1 MSLAQCL
8 QLLERHFNYNIAS
21 SKYILRDL
29 ETSLGEV
36 SVYFHIKSAVG
47 KTEKA
52 RKLSVEW
59 VPTICDKDTY
69 NKITEVYPDDI
80 DHFEVHDD
88 FATIWWKPSEI
99 SKSEINEDPSCSIA
113 FDEDGN
119 VVEGEEE
126 EDEAQEKEQEVKE
139 EPAKKK
145 GGRPKK
151 SEEEKESAKKA
162 KEEAKAEKEAEKARK
177 KAEKEAEKASKKKTS
192 DKKKKVEPEPE
203 DENVEDEN
211 VEDENVEE

>member
-1 MSLAQCL
+1 MS
-8 QLLERHFNYNIAS
+8 FNYNIAS

-59 VPTICDKDTY
+59 VPTVCDEDTY
-69 NKITEVYPDDI
+69 NKIAEVYPDDI
-80 DHFEVHDD
+80 DHHTVEDVWVV
-88 FATIWWKPSEI
+88 IYWKPSEI
-99 SKSEINEDPSCSIA
+99 SKSEINEDPSCSIT

-126 EDEAQEKEQEVKE
+126 EEAEYVEGEEEGDEAQEEVKE

-151 SEEEKESAKKA
+151 SEEEKEAAKKA

-177 KAEKEAEKASKKKTS
+177 KAEKASKKKTS

-203 DENVEDEN
+203 DENVEDE
-211 VEDENVEE
+211 DE